1 MSFKFQAP
9 EQDSIIIDPDSGWP
23 VLETSEFR
31 AHRRIP
37 EQFEEQAIADSLNRS
52 VLEVQQQLTRS
63 AADKDVTFVLD
74 ANQVPQ
80 FSEPQISLY
89 RQAVYS
95 RSHADLL
102 GYFVT
107 VDHKDDRDNHAQQHN
122 LLAQSNRTVRLLLG
136 KGRCGVH
143 SL

>member
-1 MSFKFQAP
+1 MSFGFEP
-9 EQDSIIIDPDSGWP
+9 EQQNSIAIDPDSGWP
-23 VLETSEFR
+23 SLSTDEFK

-52 VLEVQQQLTRS
+52 VLEVQQQLLS
-63 AADKDVTFVLD
+63 AAKDKDVTFVLD
-74 ANQVPQ
+74 ENQVPEFTQ
-80 FSEPQISLY
+80 PQISLY

-107 VDHKDDRDNHAQQHN
+107 VDHKDDRDNQAQQHN